1 MRGAQARALAR
12 SHKAPLGDAQMSE
25 ERSSICESQSD
36 WLGASQTEEVSEM
49 VRHSEKGD
57 FDLPLSCWTHIPFQA
72 LCPREP
78 KMRSPCPRK
87 YWRRRGRGKQT
98 ARCHLNI
105 HPLMVQQI
113 HAGSSMVPSAPILP
127 KNGLWSNH
135 ERMQEYAYLARLR
148 GGAAI
153 PLALL
158 TQRTGTTVANAGCI
172 HQPQAPISLLPPLL
186 ESERAA
192 CWTAQCSIG
201 LKRKVSSGEAT
212 RFPGGGRR
220 GWTISRGRSGFG

>member
-1 MRGAQARALAR
+1 
-12 SHKAPLGDAQMSE
+12 
-25 ERSSICESQSD
+25 
-36 WLGASQTEEVSEM
+36 
-49 VRHSEKGD
+49 
-57 FDLPLSCWTHIPFQA
+57 
-72 LCPREP
+72 
-78 KMRSPCPRK
+78 MRSPCPRK
-87 YWRRRGRGKQT
+87 YWRRRDRGKQT

-135 ERMQEYAYLARLR
+135 ERMQEYADLARLR

-158 TQRTGTTVANAGCI
+158 TQLTGTTVANAGCI

-186 ESERAA
+186 EGERAA

-201 LKRKVSSGEAT
+201 LKRKIVS
-212 RFPGGGRR
+212 RFPRRVAVVGGPYPEPGADKVGRVAACAFCSEMAGANSVMR
-220 GWTISRGRSGFG
+220 TGVGSN

>member
-1 MRGAQARALAR
+1 
-12 SHKAPLGDAQMSE
+12 
-25 ERSSICESQSD
+25 
-36 WLGASQTEEVSEM
+36 M

-87 YWRRRGRGKQT
+87 YWRHRGRGKQT

-113 HAGSSMVPSAPILP
+113 HAGSLMVRSASILP
-127 KNGLWSNH
+127 KNRLWSNN
-135 ERMQEYAYLARLR
+135 ERMQEDSSLARLR

-158 TQRTGTTVANAGCI
+158 TQRTGTAAVKTGCV
-172 HQPQAPISLLPPLL
+172 HHAQTAVSFSTMLMGTQYL
-186 ESERAA
+186 A
-192 CWTAQCSIG
+192 CWTTKRPIG
-201 LKRKVSSGEAT
+201 LKRKVLPGEAT
-212 RFPGGGRR
+212 RFPGGSG
-220 GWTISRGRSGFG
+220 SR

>member
-1 MRGAQARALAR
+1 
-12 SHKAPLGDAQMSE
+12 MSE

-36 WLGASQTEEVSEM
+36 WLGGSQTEEVSEM
-49 VRHSEKGD
+49 IRYSEKGD

-113 HAGSSMVPSAPILP
+113 HAARRWCLRPHPS
-127 KNGLWSNH
+127 
-135 ERMQEYAYLARLR
+135 QELALEQPP
-148 GGAAI
+148 ADAKI
-153 PLALL
+153 PLP
-158 TQRTGTTVANAGCI
+158 C
-172 HQPQAPISLLPPLL
+172 
-186 ESERAA
+186 
-192 CWTAQCSIG
+192 
-201 LKRKVSSGEAT
+201 
-212 RFPGGGRR
+212 
-220 GWTISRGRSGFG
+220 